1 MRNRRSLEDHNQFE
15 PGWVKTVLYY
25 KPIDSPHC
33 IFKTDVTP
41 PQRVNDTHYHPWIGL
56 HEKDRVMTAGH
67 CDCIARLGESCTHIA
82 TLLFQVEAAS
92 NFNKADEITDVVKD
106 MDLDA
111 VVITETWLTE
121 NC

>member
-1 MRNRRSLEDHNQFE
+1 MGSDATNLIALPMTPYN
-15 PGWVKTVLYY
+15 GTAVKNVG
-25 KPIDSPHC
+25 IVV
-33 IFKTDVTP
+33 I
-41 PQRVNDTHYHPWIGL
+41 N
-56 HEKDRVMTAGH
+56 
-67 CDCIARLGESCTHIA
+67 
-82 TLLFQVEAAS
+82 FQS